1 MSTLFLEFWENSLT
15 VQPDCAILQT
25 VRNVPLVPVYGILH
39 CPTDPVTMSEVSA
52 IAILLVE
59 LRITMPPRVVRV
71 LIIDDSPLVQRIIS
85 EGLSKDPHIEVCG
98 VASDP
103 FAGRDAIVKLRPDV
117 LTLDVEMPKMNGVE
131 FLRRLM
137 PQYPIPVVMVSSL
150 TERGQKTT
158 LEAMAAG
165 AVDFVAKPKG
175 GDLTHMI
182 DELRTKVKIAST
194 ANVAHWKNKQYDAP
208 AGGSTNV
215 ASKVAG
221 QTLSRRI
228 CAIGASTGGTEA
240 LRDVIGEL
248 PRNFIGTVVVQH
260 MPAGFTRMFA
270 ERLNGMS
277 QVVVKE
283 AADGDMIY
291 DGRVLIAQGGKQL
304 EVVRTGG
311 GFGVRCFDAPLCCG
325 HRPSVEVMMNSVAK
339 NVGNKAIGAM
349 LTGMGADGAGG
360 MKAMRDAGARCI
372 AQDEATC
379 VVFGM
384 PKEAYARGGA
394 ETLVPLPRIA
404 KTLVNLL
411 K

>member
-1 MSTLFLEFWENSLT
+1 M
-15 VQPDCAILQT
+15 AK
-25 VRNVPLVPVYGILH
+25 
-39 CPTDPVTMSEVSA
+39 
-52 IAILLVE
+52 
-59 LRITMPPRVVRV
+59 RIIRV
-71 LIIDDSPLVQRIIS
+71 LIIDDSPLVQKIIT
-85 EGLSKDPHIEVCG
+85 EGLSKDPNIEVCG
-98 VASDP
+98 AASDP
-103 FAGRDAIVKLRPDV
+103 YAGRDAIVKLRPDV

-175 GDLTHMI
+175 GDLSSMI

-194 ANVAHWKNKQYDAP
+194 VNVSQWKNRQYEP
-208 AGGSTNV
+208 AAGMASGIV
-215 ASKVAG
+215 AAKTAG
-221 QTLSRRI
+221 QAPSKRM

-240 LRDVIGEL
+240 LREVIGGF
-248 PRNFIGTVVVQH
+248 PRDFIGTVVVQH
-260 MPAGFTRMFA
+260 MPAGFTKMFA
-270 ERLNGMS
+270 DRLNGIT

-283 AADGDMIY
+283 AADGDMIC

-304 EVVRTGG
+304 EVVRMGG
-311 GFGVRCFDAPLCCG
+311 GWGVRCFDAPHCCG

-349 LTGMGADGAGG
+349 LTGMGADGSGG

-372 AQDEATC
+372 AQDEATS

-384 PKEAYARGGA
+384 PKEAFAKGGA
-394 ETLVPLPRIA
+394 ESLVPLHKIA
-404 KTLVNLL
+404 KTLVSMV

>member
-1 MSTLFLEFWENSLT
+1 MGEVLGSFGKLET
-15 VQPDCAILQT
+15 V
-25 VRNVPLVPVYGILH
+25 
-39 CPTDPVTMSEVSA
+39 
-52 IAILLVE
+52 
-59 LRITMPPRVVRV
+59 MPPRVVRV

-85 EGLSKDPHIEVCG
+85 EGLAKDPNIEVCG

-103 FAGRDAIVKLRPDV
+103 FAGRDAIVRLRPDV

-165 AVDFVAKPKG
+165 AVDFVAKPKS
-175 GDLTHMI
+175 GDLTSMI

-194 ANVAHWKNKQYDAP
+194 ANVSHWKNKQYEP
-208 AGGSTNV
+208 AAGVNSSVAAGKIGGQGTP
-215 ASKVAG
+215 SK
-221 QTLSRRI
+221 RM

-240 LRDVIGEL
+240 LREVICGF
-248 PRNFIGTVVVQH
+248 PRSFIGTVVVQH
-260 MPAGFTRMFA
+260 MPAGFTKMFA
-270 ERLNGMS
+270 DRLNGIA

-283 AADGDMIY
+283 AADGDMIC

-304 EVVRTGG
+304 EVIRMGG
-311 GFGVRCFDAPLCCG
+311 GWGVRCFDAPLMCG
-325 HRPSVEVMMNSVAK
+325 HRPSVEQMMFSVAK

-349 LTGMGADGAGG
+349 LTGMGADGANG

-372 AQDEATC
+372 AQDEATS

-384 PKEAYARGGA
+384 PKEAFAKGGA
-394 ETLVPLPRIA
+394 ESLVPLSRIA
-404 KTLVNLL
+404 GTLVNMS

>member
-1 MSTLFLEFWENSLT
+1 MERKHSHVKEIRLTHPLSNCAVLESIALSVQLCYNEQNLRHVWEI
-15 VQPDCAILQT
+15 QK
-25 VRNVPLVPVYGILH
+25 LV
-39 CPTDPVTMSEVSA
+39 
-52 IAILLVE
+52 
-59 LRITMPPRVVRV
+59 MPSRVVRV

-85 EGLSKDPHIEVCG
+85 EGLAKDPNIEVCG
-98 VASDP
+98 TASDP
-103 FAGRDAIVKLRPDV
+103 YAGRDAIVKLRPDV

-131 FLRRLM
+131 FLRKLM
-137 PQYPIPVVMVSSL
+137 PQYPIPVVMVSGL

-175 GDLTHMI
+175 GDLSSMI

-194 ANVAHWKNKQYDAP
+194 VNVSQWKNRQFDP
-208 AGGSTNV
+208 AGGGATGAVN
-215 ASKVAG
+215 KIAG
-221 QTLSRRI
+221 QTPSRKI

-240 LRDVIGEL
+240 LREVICGF

-260 MPAGFTRMFA
+260 MPAGFTKMFA
-270 ERLNGMS
+270 DRLNGLA

-291 DGRVLIAQGGKQL
+291 DGRVLIGQGGKQM
-304 EVVRTGG
+304 EVVRMGG
-311 GFGVRCFDAPLCCG
+311 GWGVRCFDAPLCCG
-325 HRPSVEVMMNSVAK
+325 HRPSVEQMMFSVAK
-339 NVGNKAIGAM
+339 NVGRSAIGAM
-349 LTGMGADGAGG
+349 LTGMGADGANG

-384 PKEAYARGGA
+384 PKEAYAKGGA
-394 ETLVPLPRIA
+394 ESLVPLQKIA
-404 KTLVNLL
+404 GTLVNMSR
-411 K
+411 

>member
-1 MSTLFLEFWENSLT
+1 M
-15 VQPDCAILQT
+15 
-25 VRNVPLVPVYGILH
+25 
-39 CPTDPVTMSEVSA
+39 
-52 IAILLVE
+52 VE
-59 LRITMPPRVVRV
+59 LSVRSEHLKITMPARVVRV
-71 LIIDDSPLVQRIIS
+71 LIIDDSPLVQRIVS
-85 EGLSKDPHIEVCG
+85 EGLSKDPNIEVCG
-98 VASDP
+98 TASDP

-175 GDLTHMI
+175 GDLGTMI

-194 ANVAHWKNKQYDAP
+194 ANVSKWKNKQYEP
-208 AGGSTNV
+208 AH
-215 ASKVAG
+215 ASAGASDKVAG
-221 QTLSRRI
+221 QALSRHI

-240 LRDVIGEL
+240 LREVICGL
-248 PRNFIGTVVVQH
+248 PRSFIGTVVVQH
-260 MPAGFTRMFA
+260 MPVGFTKMFA
-270 ERLNGMS
+270 DRLNGLA

-291 DGRVLIAQGGKQL
+291 DGRVLIAQGGKQM
-304 EVVRTGG
+304 EVVRMNAGW
-311 GFGVRCFDAPLCCG
+311 GVRCFDAPLCCG
-325 HRPSVEVMMNSVAK
+325 HRPSVEQMMFSVAK

-349 LTGMGADGAGG
+349 LTGMGADGANG
-360 MKAMRDAGARCI
+360 MRAMHDAGAHCI

-384 PKEAYARGGA
+384 PKEAYNKGGA
-394 ETLVPLPRIA
+394 ESLVPLPKIA
-404 KTLVNLL
+404 QTLV
-411 K
+411 KMQPK